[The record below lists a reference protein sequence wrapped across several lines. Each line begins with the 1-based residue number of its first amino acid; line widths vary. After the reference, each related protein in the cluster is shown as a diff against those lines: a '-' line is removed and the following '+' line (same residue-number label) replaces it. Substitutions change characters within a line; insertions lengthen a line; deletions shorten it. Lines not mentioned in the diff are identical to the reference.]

1 MKKIL
6 FFTHH
11 LSGGGAEKAMA
22 GISSYL
28 ARHCTGEISVAIA
41 VVYDDETVRKKLSEL
56 GITVHILGNG
66 SQPGD
71 SRLKKIFNAMRHLAV
86 LRSIKKKT
94 GTDVCVSF
102 LSGANFLNA
111 LSGRGERRIVGVR
124 SIESHYIKNAFQRFY
139 VGYPFRA
146 ADTVVAVSGVSARDV
161 TDYFG
166 IPGDKVKAIP
176 NAASMPAEAE
186 GADRGFLDFAAG
198 KRLIIQV
205 ARLSPEKGQAHLIK
219 AFAGVARSHEDV
231 CLAIVGEG
239 PEREKLSR
247 LIDGEGLGTRVMLTG
262 KKTAPGDYM
271 KHAEMFILSSEAE
284 GMPNTILEAMLC
296 GLPVISTDCGAR
308 EILAPDT
315 DPCYVTSS
323 LEQAQY
329 GVLVPVGDEKLMET
343 AMCGLL
349 DDEGLRSGYARK
361 GSAYVRERYSEDEIM
376 KQWLSILR

>member
-22 GISSYL
+22 GIASYL
-28 ARHCTGEISVAIA
+28 ALHCAGEISVAVA

-56 GITVHILGNG
+56 GITVHVLGNG
-66 SQPGD
+66 SLPGD
-71 SRLKKIFNAMRHLAV
+71 GRLKKLFNAVRHLAG
-86 LRSIKKKT
+86 LRSVKKKT

-111 LSGRGERRIVGVR
+111 LSGRGERRIAGVR
-124 SIESHYIKNAFQRFY
+124 SIESHYIKNAVQRFY

-146 ADTVVAVSGVSARDV
+146 ADTVVAVSRVSARDV

-166 IPGDKVKAIP
+166 IPENKVKPIP
-176 NAASMPAEAE
+176 NAASMPAEAD
-186 GADRGFLDFAAG
+186 GANREFLDFVAG

-205 ARLSPEKGQAHLIK
+205 ARLSPEKGQVHLIK
-219 AFAGVARSHEDV
+219 AFAQVARSHGDV
-231 CLAIVGEG
+231 CLAIIGEG

-247 LIDGEGLGTRVMLTG
+247 LIDEEGLGTRVMLTG
-262 KKTAPGDYM
+262 RRTAPGDHM
-271 KHAEMFILSSEAE
+271 KRAEMFILSSEAE

-315 DPCYVTSS
+315 DPCYVTST

-329 GVLVPVGDEKLMET
+329 GVLVPVGDERLMET
-343 AMCGLL
+343 AMCELL
-349 DDEGLRSGYARK
+349 DDEGLRSAYAAK

-376 KQWLSILR
+376 KQWLDILR